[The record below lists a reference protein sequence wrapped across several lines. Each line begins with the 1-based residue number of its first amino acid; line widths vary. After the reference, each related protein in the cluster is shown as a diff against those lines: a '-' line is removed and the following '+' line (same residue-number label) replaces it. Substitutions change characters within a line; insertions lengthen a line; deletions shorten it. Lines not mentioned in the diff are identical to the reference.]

1 MDRLLRYFL
10 GQFIRR
16 GTMTFTA
23 ASGAKFTCGD
33 GTGRPVSA
41 RFLTERT
48 QRRILLNPELAL
60 GEAYMDGTFVVENG
74 SIADALAILLD
85 QPEMVPRW
93 AKLQWWLRYFS
104 RHARQFNWRGRAR
117 NNVAHHYDLDG
128 RLYSLFLDADKQYS
142 CAYFETPD
150 TTLDDAQ
157 LAKKRHL
164 AAKLLIG
171 RGNRVLDIGSGW
183 GGLGLY
189 LAEMTGADVTG
200 ITLSSEQLQ
209 ASNARAAEKNLTG
222 SARFLLSD
230 YRDIAGPFDRIV
242 SVGMFEHV
250 GIDFYETFFR
260 RCAELLSDD
269 GVMVLH
275 SIGRSTGPDV
285 TSPWITKYI
294 FPGGYIPALSEVIP
308 AIEKA
313 GLLVCDIEI
322 LRLHYAETL
331 KAWRDRFMARREEA
345 VRLYDERFARMWE
358 FYLAASE
365 MSFRKQ
371 NLMNFQIQLTKR
383 QGIVPMTR
391 DYITAGRSEAARD
404 GTRASGRGCSWRA
417 NRPRRIAVASVPQ
430 AVSRG
435 IRRTNQRRTGELG
448 AHRSKQLIVAGHG
461 TQFRARN
468 LFHRVDQHRQPQALA
483 ACRSPSLDLLTHR
496 LSFRSVATGNS
507 KIAGPF
513 PIS

>member
-16 GTMTFTA
+16 GAMTFTA
-23 ASGAKFTCGD
+23 ASGLKFTCGD
-33 GTGRPVSA
+33 GTGRPVSV
-41 RFLTERT
+41 RFLSTQTE
-48 QRRILLNPELAL
+48 RRILLNPKLAL
-60 GEAYMDGTFVVENG
+60 GEAYMDGTFVVEDG

-93 AKLQWWLRYFS
+93 ARVQWWLRFLA
-104 RHARQFNWRGRAR
+104 RHVRQFNARGRAR
-117 NNVAHHYDLDG
+117 DNVAHHYDLDG

-142 CAYFETPD
+142 CAYFDSPD
-150 TTLDDAQ
+150 ATLDDAQ

-164 AAKLLIG
+164 AAKLLIR
-171 RGNRVLDIGSGW
+171 RGDRVLDIGSGW

-209 ASNARAAEKNLTG
+209 VANARAGEKNLG
-222 SARFLLSD
+222 RHAKFLLSD
-230 YRDIAGPFDRIV
+230 YRDIPAPFDRIV

-250 GIDFYETFFR
+250 GVDFYETFFR

-285 TSPWITKYI
+285 TSPWIAKYI
-294 FPGGYIPALSEVIP
+294 FPGGYMPAMSEVLP
-308 AIEKA
+308 AIERA

-331 KAWRDRFMARREEA
+331 KAWRERFMARREEA

-358 FYLAASE
+358 FYLAGSE

-371 NLMNFQIQLTKR
+371 NLMNFQLQLSKR
-383 QGIVPMTR
+383 QGVVPITR
-391 DYITAGRSEAARD
+391 DYIGHEEARL
-404 GTRASGRGCSWRA
+404 
-417 NRPRRIAVASVPQ
+417 
-430 AVSRG
+430 RG
-435 IRRTNQRRTGELG
+435 IEQGKAPRLQLAGE
-448 AHRSKQLIVAGHG
+448 
-461 TQFRARN
+461 
-468 LFHRVDQHRQPQALA
+468 
-483 ACRSPSLDLLTHR
+483 
-496 LSFRSVATGNS
+496 
-507 KIAGPF
+507 
-513 PIS
+513 